1 MRGVYVCG
9 NDQDWQHD
17 KEISFDELSLRLGGP
32 VREDSRLRTRLRIAV
47 LESQQGE
54 VLLKMI
60 CNESVL
66 HELSLFRMYVCM
78 YMHAY
83 ILFLSA
89 GHSEEGPSSNTYNVF
104 ASVLPTLLRHPDLI
118 GRPLLQWRSRYQ

>member
-9 NDQDWQHD
+9 NDQNWQHD

-47 LESQQGE
+47 LESQQGK

-60 CNESVL
+60 CNESSKSSAYFVC
-66 HELSLFRMYVCM
+66 YVCM

-89 GHSEEGPSSNTYNVF
+89 GHSEEGPSSNTHNVF
-104 ASVLPTLLRHPDLI
+104 TSVFPSLLRHSDLI
-118 GRPLLQWRSRYQ
+118 GRPLLQWRSRY